1 MGLIIFFIR
10 ATLFYLFESLIESD
24 YILLIEVHMKLQQ
37 VIDFV
42 EDYSKPGFQ
51 AMWSFVVN
59 VMRPFSSGMGLRIAT
74 LSPQQ
79 VEIVIPDWL
88 RNKDEKFLHEATYLT
103 AAKEGLRI
111 WIQRLLGPT
120 TEFELKSIQIKTL
133 HPIEGNARV
142 CFLLEDSEKEILLH
156 HLQQKQNLEHVFSWT
171 VLDENEMKCAEVELK
186 VFLKLP
192 VRLDSSSHKKNAKKK
207 ESKRVRN

>member
-1 MGLIIFFIR
+1 
-10 ATLFYLFESLIESD
+10 
-24 YILLIEVHMKLQQ
+24 MKLQQ

-59 VMRPFSSGMGLRIAT
+59 VMRPFSSGMGLRVAA
-74 LSPQQ
+74 LSPQH

-88 RNKDEKFLHEATYLT
+88 RNKDEKYLHEATYMT

-120 TEFELKSIQIKTL
+120 TEFELKQVQIKSL
-133 HPIEGNARV
+133 QPIEGSARV
-142 CFLLEDSEKEILLH
+142 CFQLEDSDKEIFLH
-156 HLQQKQNLEHVFSWT
+156 HLQQKQKLEHIFTWV
-171 VLDENEMKCAEVELK
+171 VIDENEVKCAEVELK
-186 VFLKLP
+186 VYLQLP
-192 VRLDSSSHKKNAKKK
+192 IRLDSKAHKKTKKK
-207 ESKRVRN
+207 ETTRVRN

>member
-1 MGLIIFFIR
+1 
-10 ATLFYLFESLIESD
+10 
-24 YILLIEVHMKLQQ
+24 MKIQQ

-59 VMRPFSSGMGLRIAT
+59 VMRPFSSGMGLRVAT

-79 VEIVIPDWL
+79 VEIVIPGWL

-111 WIQRLLGPT
+111 WIQRLIGPA
-120 TEFELKSIQIKTL
+120 TELELTQVQIKVL
-133 HPIEGNARV
+133 HQIDGNARV
-142 CFLLEDSEKEILLH
+142 CFQFQDAEKEIFLH
-156 HLQQKQNLEHVFSWT
+156 HLQQKQTIEQVFVWS
-171 VLDENEMKCAEVELK
+171 VLDDKEMKCAEVELK
-186 VFLKLP
+186 VFLRMP
-192 VRLDSSSHKKNAKKK
+192 VQLGSNPRKKSKKK
-207 ESKRVRN
+207 ETARVRN

>member
-1 MGLIIFFIR
+1 
-10 ATLFYLFESLIESD
+10 
-24 YILLIEVHMKLQQ
+24 MKLQQ

-79 VEIVIPDWL
+79 IEVVIPDWL

-111 WIQRLLGPT
+111 WVQRLLGPA
-120 TEFELKSIQIKTL
+120 TEFELKQVQIKST
-133 HPIEGNARV
+133 HPISGDARV
-142 CFLLEDSEKEILLH
+142 CFQLEDSEKEIFLH
-156 HLQQKQNLEHVFSWT
+156 HLQQKQSLEHIFSWT
-171 VLDENEMKCAEVELK
+171 VLDANEMKCAEVELK
-186 VFLKLP
+186 VFLQLP
-192 VRLDSSSHKKNAKKK
+192 AQLTSAQKKSKKK
-207 ESKRVRN
+207 ETTRVRN